1 MFRTLK
7 ILSVATA
14 VLLGASHAFAQTS
27 LDTRFTYQGK
37 LSLLGEPVND
47 TADFEFRLFND
58 DVPGVEVGSAVVANN
73 LDVVDGVFKVELD
86 FGNVFGE
93 TALFLEV
100 SVRSPHDPDNM
111 MLFTTLLPRQRI
123 NVVPVALALRHMRT
137 EATTDAPNIIGG
149 DATNAIGDANYA
161 ATIVGGAGNQL
172 FANHGFIGGGGGN
185 RIYDNYCVISGGGAN
200 IAGLDDGEPSIQWY
214 STIGG
219 GYANTAGGTVST
231 VAGGQENIADGWVAT
246 VSGGGSNTAGADRS
260 TVGGGAHNDAR
271 GDDSTIGGGFGNF
284 TEDLYSTVGGGLFNR
299 AEAAYA
305 TIAGGGPWSPFD
317 LENGNNRIFDN
328 YGSIGGGGGNR
339 AGSDDSDSG
348 TAAFAVVGGGS
359 RNSAGG
365 TCSTVSGGWLNSAD
379 ADYATIAGGGPSDQ
393 GDILNTNNRVFDDY
407 GTIGGGGDNRS
418 GTDDSDTTNAA
429 YVTIAGGR
437 GNIAQAEYG
446 TIGGGDNNAMNG
458 PYSVITGGR
467 DNAILS
473 APDGAHNSIG
483 GGKSNNIVF
492 ARNAT
497 IAGGGAYT
505 DDSDPQ
511 SPVSYNANIVYDNAG
526 TVGGGSGNTAGSLS
540 GSAFSQQFA
549 TVAGGANNTASG
561 VASTIPGGVN
571 NTASGD
577 YSFAAGQNST
587 ASGNNTFAW
596 CDGSAALNATTSNRF
611 VALSTSGFKFIT
623 TPDLNTG
630 VQVPAGGGSWLTF
643 SDRNAKRAFEFVD
656 PQNILERV
664 CELPL
669 SEWTYKSQGTV
680 RHIGP
685 MAQDFHEA
693 FGLGVDDRHIA
704 TVDADG
710 VALAAIQGLN
720 QRLEAQNAEIQC
732 LRDAIDGING
742 TKDREI
748 ESLHARIACLE
759 SLVEEFT
766 E

>member
-1 MFRTLK
+1 MFRTLR

-14 VLLGASHAFAQTS
+14 VLFGASHAFAQTS

-37 LSLLGEPVND
+37 LSLLGEPVSD

-58 DVPGVEVGSAVVANN
+58 DVPGVEVGSTVVTNN
-73 LDVVDGVFKVELD
+73 LDVVDGIFKVELD
-86 FGNVFGE
+86 FGNVFGD

-111 MLFTTLLPRQRI
+111 MPFTTLLPRQRI
-123 NVVPVALALRHMRT
+123 NVVPVALALRHLRT
-137 EATTDAPNIIGG
+137 EATTGAPNIIGG
-149 DATNAIGDANYA
+149 DATNAIGDANFA
-161 ATIVGGAGNQL
+161 ATIAGGASNQL
-172 FANHGFIGGGGGN
+172 LANHGFIGGGGGN
-185 RIYDNYCVISGGGAN
+185 RIYDNSCVISGGGAN

-214 STIGG
+214 STVGG

-246 VSGGGSNTAGADRS
+246 VGGGGSNSAGGDRS

-271 GDDSTIGGGFGNF
+271 GDDSTVGGGFGNF
-284 TEDLYSTVGGGLFNR
+284 TEDRYSTVGGGLFNR

-317 LENGNNRIFDN
+317 PENNNNRIFDN
-328 YGSIGGGGGNR
+328 FGSIGGGGGNR
-339 AGSDDSDSG
+339 AGSDDSDSS

-359 RNSAGG
+359 RNSASG

-393 GDILNTNNRVFDDY
+393 GNILNTNNRVFDDY
-407 GTIGGGGDNRS
+407 GTIGGGGDNRG
-418 GTDDSDTTNAA
+418 GTDDSDTTNAV

-446 TIGGGDNNAMNG
+446 TVGGGDNNATNG
-458 PYSVITGGR
+458 PYSVITGGQN
-467 DNAILS
+467 NAILS

-540 GSAFSQQFA
+540 GTAFSQQFA
-549 TVAGGANNTASG
+549 TVGGGANNSASG
-561 VASTIPGGVN
+561 VGSTIPGGLS

-577 YSFAAGQNST
+577 YSFAAGQNCT
-587 ASGNNTFAW
+587 TSGNNTFAW
-596 CDGSAALNATTSNRF
+596 CDGSAALNATTDNRF
-611 VALSTSGFKFIT
+611 VALATSGFKFIT

-643 SDRNAKRAFEFVD
+643 SDHNAKRAFEFVD
-656 PQNILERV
+656 PQNILKRV

-720 QRLEAQNAEIQC
+720 QRLEAQNAEMQC
-732 LRDAIDGING
+732 LRDAIDGVNR
-742 TKDREI
+742 TKEREI
-748 ESLHARIACLE
+748 ESLHARIARLE
-759 SLVEEFT
+759 SLVEKFT